1 MVAVRVPAGLFRAGP
16 TDPVR
21 RVLFE
26 EGMDMSVT
34 GVGAATPGAAA
45 LAGAAQQTG
54 AASDPAQVR
63 QFDALMQPGA
73 SPAAP
78 PSSSG
83 VAMSRA
89 PADAAP
95 AVQMTPAQA
104 NPSSLVE
111 RLRTYGNDL
120 DARYA
125 NIDKHRSEMLTSMAD
140 SRSDPMMT
148 MVKAMD
154 FQWTATTTISE
165 YQLSLS
171 VAQAANGFTHT
182 VLKTQE

>member
-1 MVAVRVPAGLFRAGP
+1 MRVAAGP
-16 TDPVR
+16 FPALPVK
-21 RVLFE
+21 E
-26 EGMDMSVT
+26 DTIMSVT
-34 GVGAATPGAAA
+34 GVGAAPPGAAA
-45 LAGAAQQTG
+45 LAGAVQQAGT
-54 AASDPAQVR
+54 ASDPAQVR

-73 SPAAP
+73 APAATS
-78 PSSSG
+78 PSASG
-83 VAMSRA
+83 VAMTRA

-95 AVQMTPAQA
+95 AVQMTPATPAQA
-104 NPSSLVE
+104 NHSSLVE

-120 DARYA
+120 DTRYA
-125 NIDKHRSEMLTSMAD
+125 NIDKHRTEMLTSMAD
-140 SRSDPMMT
+140 NRSDPLMT

>member
-1 MVAVRVPAGLFRAGP
+1 
-16 TDPVR
+16 
-21 RVLFE
+21 
-26 EGMDMSVT
+26 MSVT
-34 GVGAATPGAAA
+34 GVSVAPGAAA
-45 LAGAAQQTG
+45 LASGAQQQAG

-73 SPAAP
+73 SPGGAAP
-78 PSSSG
+78 
-83 VAMSRA
+83 AA
-89 PADAAP
+89 PASVPSDAAP
-95 AVQMTPAQA
+95 AVRMTPAQA
-104 NPSSLVE
+104 NHSSLVE
-111 RLRTYGNDL
+111 RLRAYGNDL

-125 NIDKHRSEMLTSMAD
+125 NIDKHRTEMLTSMAD
-140 SRSDPMMT
+140 NRSDPLMT

>member
-1 MVAVRVPAGLFRAGP
+1 
-16 TDPVR
+16 
-21 RVLFE
+21 
-26 EGMDMSVT
+26 MSVT
-34 GVGAATPGAAA
+34 GVSVAPGAAA
-45 LAGAAQQTG
+45 LASGAQQQTG

-73 SPAAP
+73 SPGGAASAASATP
-78 PSSSG
+78 ASVPS
-83 VAMSRA
+83 
-89 PADAAP
+89 DAAP
-95 AVQMTPAQA
+95 AVRMTPAQA
-104 NPSSLVE
+104 NHSSLVE
-111 RLRTYGNDL
+111 RLRAYGNDL

-125 NIDKHRSEMLTSMAD
+125 NIDKHRTEMLTSMAD
-140 SRSDPMMT
+140 NRSDPLMT

>member
-1 MVAVRVPAGLFRAGP
+1 
-16 TDPVR
+16 
-21 RVLFE
+21 
-26 EGMDMSVT
+26 MSVT
-34 GVGAATPGAAA
+34 GVGAVPPGAAA

-54 AASDPAQVR
+54 SASDPAQVR

-73 SPAAP
+73 SPAAQAP
-78 PSSSG
+78 SSG
-83 VAMSRA
+83 VAMARVT
-89 PADAAP
+89 ADAAP
-95 AVQMTPAQA
+95 AVQMTPAQV

-120 DARYA
+120 DTRYA
-125 NIDKHRSEMLTSMAD
+125 NIDKHRGEMLTSMAD
-140 SRSDPMMT
+140 SRSDPLMT

>member
-1 MVAVRVPAGLFRAGP
+1 
-16 TDPVR
+16 
-21 RVLFE
+21 
-26 EGMDMSVT
+26 MSVT
-34 GVGAATPGAAA
+34 GVSVAPGAAA
-45 LAGAAQQTG
+45 LASGAQQQAG

-73 SPAAP
+73 SPGAAASAASASV
-78 PSSSG
+78 PS
-83 VAMSRA
+83 
-89 PADAAP
+89 DAAP
-95 AVQMTPAQA
+95 AVRMTPAQA
-104 NPSSLVE
+104 NHSSLVE

-125 NIDKHRSEMLTSMAD
+125 NIDKHRTEMLTSMAD
-140 SRSDPMMT
+140 NRSDPLMT

>member
-1 MVAVRVPAGLFRAGP
+1 
-16 TDPVR
+16 
-21 RVLFE
+21 
-26 EGMDMSVT
+26 MSVT
-34 GVGAATPGAAA
+34 GVSVAPGAAA
-45 LAGAAQQTG
+45 LASGAQQQAG

-73 SPAAP
+73 SPGAAA
-78 PSSSG
+78 SAAS
-83 VAMSRA
+83 
-89 PADAAP
+89 AAP
-95 AVQMTPAQA
+95 ASVPSDASPAVRMTPAQA
-104 NPSSLVE
+104 NHSSLVE

-125 NIDKHRSEMLTSMAD
+125 NIDKHRTEMLTSMAD
-140 SRSDPMMT
+140 NRSDPLMT

>member
-1 MVAVRVPAGLFRAGP
+1 
-16 TDPVR
+16 
-21 RVLFE
+21 
-26 EGMDMSVT
+26 MSVT
-34 GVGAATPGAAA
+34 GVGAAPPGAAA
-45 LAGAAQQTG
+45 LAGAVQQAG

-73 SPAAP
+73 SPAATS
-78 PSSSG
+78 PSASG

-89 PADAAP
+89 AADAAP

-104 NPSSLVE
+104 NQSSLVE

-120 DARYA
+120 DTRYA
-125 NIDKHRSEMLTSMAD
+125 NIDKHRTEMLTSMAD
-140 SRSDPMMT
+140 NRSDPLMT

>member
-1 MVAVRVPAGLFRAGP
+1 
-16 TDPVR
+16 
-21 RVLFE
+21 
-26 EGMDMSVT
+26 MSVT
-34 GVGAATPGAAA
+34 GVGAAPPGAAA
-45 LAGAAQQTG
+45 LAGAVQQAGT
-54 AASDPAQVR
+54 ASDPAQVR

-73 SPAAP
+73 AAG
-78 PSSSG
+78 SSSASG

-89 PADAAP
+89 PADAVP
-95 AVQMTPAQA
+95 AVQMTPATPAQA
-104 NPSSLVE
+104 NHASLVE

-120 DARYA
+120 DTRYA
-125 NIDKHRSEMLTSMAD
+125 NIDKHRTEMLTSMAD
-140 SRSDPMMT
+140 NRSDPLMT

>member
-1 MVAVRVPAGLFRAGP
+1 
-16 TDPVR
+16 
-21 RVLFE
+21 
-26 EGMDMSVT
+26 MSVT
-34 GVGAATPGAAA
+34 GVGAAPPGAAA
-45 LAGAAQQTG
+45 LAGAVQQAG

-63 QFDALMQPGA
+63 QFDALMQPGV
-73 SPAAP
+73 SPAATS
-78 PSSSG
+78 PSASG

-89 PADAAP
+89 AADAAP

-104 NPSSLVE
+104 NQSSLVE

-120 DARYA
+120 DTRYA
-125 NIDKHRSEMLTSMAD
+125 NIDKHRTEMLTSMAD
-140 SRSDPMMT
+140 NRSDPLMT

>member
-1 MVAVRVPAGLFRAGP
+1 
-16 TDPVR
+16 
-21 RVLFE
+21 
-26 EGMDMSVT
+26 MSVT
-34 GVGAATPGAAA
+34 GVSVAPGAAA
-45 LAGAAQQTG
+45 LASGAQQQAG

-63 QFDALMQPGA
+63 QFDALMQPGGAASAAPASVPSDA
-73 SPAAP
+73 SPA
-78 PSSSG
+78 
-83 VAMSRA
+83 VR
-89 PADAAP
+89 
-95 AVQMTPAQA
+95 MTPAQA
-104 NPSSLVE
+104 NHSSLVE
-111 RLRTYGNDL
+111 RLRAYGNDL

-125 NIDKHRSEMLTSMAD
+125 NIDKHRTEMLTSMAD
-140 SRSDPMMT
+140 NRSDPLMT

>member
-1 MVAVRVPAGLFRAGP
+1 
-16 TDPVR
+16 
-21 RVLFE
+21 
-26 EGMDMSVT
+26 MSVT
-34 GVGAATPGAAA
+34 GVSVAPGAAA
-45 LAGAAQQTG
+45 LASGAQQQAG

-73 SPAAP
+73 SPGGAAP
-78 PSSSG
+78 
-83 VAMSRA
+83 AA
-89 PADAAP
+89 PASVPSDAAP
-95 AVQMTPAQA
+95 AVRMTPAQA
-104 NPSSLVE
+104 NHSSLVE

-125 NIDKHRSEMLTSMAD
+125 NIDKHRTEMLTSMAD
-140 SRSDPMMT
+140 NRSDPLMT

>member
-1 MVAVRVPAGLFRAGP
+1 
-16 TDPVR
+16 
-21 RVLFE
+21 
-26 EGMDMSVT
+26 MSVT
-34 GVGAATPGAAA
+34 GVGAAPPGAAA
-45 LAGAAQQTG
+45 LAGAAQQAGT
-54 AASDPAQVR
+54 ASDPAQVR

-73 SPAAP
+73 SPAATS
-78 PSSSG
+78 PSASG

-89 PADAAP
+89 AADAAP

-104 NPSSLVE
+104 NQSSLVE

-120 DARYA
+120 DTRYA
-125 NIDKHRSEMLTSMAD
+125 NIDKHRTEMLTSMAD
-140 SRSDPMMT
+140 NRSDPLMT
-148 MVKAMD
+148 MVQAMD

>member
-1 MVAVRVPAGLFRAGP
+1 
-16 TDPVR
+16 
-21 RVLFE
+21 
-26 EGMDMSVT
+26 MSVT
-34 GVGAATPGAAA
+34 GVGAAPPGAAA
-45 LAGAAQQTG
+45 LAGAAQQAGT
-54 AASDPAQVR
+54 ASDPAQVR

-73 SPAAP
+73 SPAATS
-78 PSSSG
+78 PSPSG

-95 AVQMTPAQA
+95 AVQMTPATPAQA
-104 NPSSLVE
+104 NQSSLVE

-120 DARYA
+120 DTRYA
-125 NIDKHRSEMLTSMAD
+125 NIDKHRTEMLTSMAD
-140 SRSDPMMT
+140 SRSDPLMT
-148 MVKAMD
+148 MVQAMD

>member
-1 MVAVRVPAGLFRAGP
+1 
-16 TDPVR
+16 
-21 RVLFE
+21 
-26 EGMDMSVT
+26 MSVT
-34 GVGAATPGAAA
+34 GVSVAPGAAA
-45 LAGAAQQTG
+45 LASGAQQQAG

-73 SPAAP
+73 SPGAAASAAP
-78 PSSSG
+78 
-83 VAMSRA
+83 AA
-89 PADAAP
+89 PASVPSDAAP
-95 AVQMTPAQA
+95 AVRMTPAQA
-104 NPSSLVE
+104 NHSSLVE
-111 RLRTYGNDL
+111 RLRAYGNDL

-125 NIDKHRSEMLTSMAD
+125 NIDKHRTEMLTSMAD
-140 SRSDPMMT
+140 NRSDPLMT

>member
-1 MVAVRVPAGLFRAGP
+1 
-16 TDPVR
+16 
-21 RVLFE
+21 
-26 EGMDMSVT
+26 MSVT
-34 GVGAATPGAAA
+34 GVGAAAPGAAA

-73 SPAAP
+73 P

-89 PADAAP
+89 PTDAAP

-104 NPSSLVE
+104 NQSSLVE

-125 NIDKHRSEMLTSMAD
+125 NIDKHRGEMLTSMAD
-140 SRSDPMMT
+140 NRSDPLMT